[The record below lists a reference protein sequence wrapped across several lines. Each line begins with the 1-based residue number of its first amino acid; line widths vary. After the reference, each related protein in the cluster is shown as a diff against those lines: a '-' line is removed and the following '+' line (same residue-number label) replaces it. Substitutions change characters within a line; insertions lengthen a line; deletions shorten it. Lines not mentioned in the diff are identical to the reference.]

1 VDGILDKDGKP
12 DGFLDKDKD
21 GKPDGFLDKDGI
33 LDKDGKPDGI
43 LDGTMLGVVLG
54 VVDAN
59 LLGAAESSPLLVA
72 TNPRKA
78 NKVSFMV

>member
-1 VDGILDKDGKP
+1 VDDTVDGFTDNDGILDKDGKP
-12 DGFLDKDKD
+12 DGF
-21 GKPDGFLDKDGI
+21 

-43 LDGTMLGVVLG
+43 LDGTMLGVELG

-78 NKVSFMV
+78 KKVSFMV